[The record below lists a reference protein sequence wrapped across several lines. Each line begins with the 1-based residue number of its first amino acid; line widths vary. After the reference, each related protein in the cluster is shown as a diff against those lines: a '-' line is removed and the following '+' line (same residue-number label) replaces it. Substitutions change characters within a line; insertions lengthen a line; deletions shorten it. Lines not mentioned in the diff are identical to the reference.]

1 MERGEES
8 LRSLR
13 SQIGPGKI
21 ERTGHRESK
30 KLAKPREDRES
41 GAQKAKRVD
50 YTQRKVSRLGIGKE
64 NRQIYPRKES
74 GLGIEE
80 KIGEYTQRK

>member
-1 MERGEES
+1 MKGRGIES
-8 LRSLR
+8 QRSWL
-13 SQIGPGKI
+13 SPGKI
-21 ERTGHRESK
+21 ERAGRRK
-30 KLAKPREDRES
+30 
-41 GAQKAKRVD
+41 QKRVD
-50 YTQRKVSRLGIGKE
+50 YTQRKVSRLGIGRE

>member
-1 MERGEES
+1 MERGEE
-8 LRSLR
+8 SLR

-41 GAQKAKRVD
+41 GAQKAKTGRL
-50 YTQRKVSRLGIGKE
+50 YPEEGKPAGYRKGK
-64 NRQIYPRKES
+64 
-74 GLGIEE
+74 
-80 KIGEYTQRK
+80 

>member
-1 MERGEES
+1 MERGEE
-8 LRSLR
+8 SLR

-41 GAQKAKRVD
+41 RA
-50 YTQRKVSRLGIGKE
+50 
-64 NRQIYPRKES
+64 
-74 GLGIEE
+74 
-80 KIGEYTQRK
+80 